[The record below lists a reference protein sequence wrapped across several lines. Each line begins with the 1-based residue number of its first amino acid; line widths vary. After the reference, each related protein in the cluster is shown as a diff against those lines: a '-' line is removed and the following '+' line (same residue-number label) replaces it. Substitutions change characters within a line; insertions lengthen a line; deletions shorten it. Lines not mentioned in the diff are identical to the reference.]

1 MTQTRVGLGTVA
13 SHHGGRVL
21 RKTVSSPGAAA
32 AVQELV
38 GKGVQSVQVELS
50 ANERSELS
58 VTVEAPHRPFNH
70 SEDCPSSHSA
80 LSQDATPLSYVA
92 AAEDKRFFQQRTPV
106 PDSPVYS
113 ALQQELTNLKLKGQ
127 ESDAAGWGESG

>member
-1 MTQTRVGLGTVA
+1 M
-13 SHHGGRVL
+13 

-70 SEDCPSSHSA
+70 SEDCPSSHRCVCVCMY
-80 LSQDATPLSYVA
+80 TTVVF
-92 AAEDKRFFQQRTPV
+92 R
-106 PDSPVYS
+106 
-113 ALQQELTNLKLKGQ
+113 
-127 ESDAAGWGESG
+127 GEMYLIG